1 MCATACLHG
10 TRRVFAVLVAAALAF
25 SSARTANAGPDAA
38 AAPTAV
44 GQDAPVPPAAGT
56 SLAVRPPVV
65 KVDHGAVY
73 PQQALDEGLRDSVS
87 VLTILTVDPTGHVT
101 AATVDKPVGHGFDE
115 AAILAA
121 KTLVFEPAVRTSDGT
136 PVAARIRFS
145 YRFVPPPGVL
155 AGHVLKRGVERPIE
169 GATVVVHQESGSE
182 YTATTDNDGSW
193 RIVGVPA
200 GVLHIVVRAPG
211 LKTSEADETLNPGQE
226 IDVVDRLDADL
237 APPPMG
243 DAGGGDDDVQE
254 VEVHGQKPPREVTKF
269 TLEEREINRIPGTGG
284 DALRSLQNL
293 PGVARPP
300 PLSGLLIV
308 RGAAPADTQYFIDG
322 TPVPIV
328 YHFGGLSSV
337 VPTEVLDRIDFYPG
351 NFSTQYGR
359 AMGGIIDIGLRDPAK
374 DKVHGFVEL
383 DLIDGRA
390 LVQGPVA
397 NTGWTFAAAG
407 RRSWFD
413 LWLAPVLKAT
423 GAGVSA
429 APVYYD
435 YQAILQR
442 DLDKR
447 SSLRFAV
454 FGSDDL
460 FRILLNSASVSN
472 PQLSGSIGTHTGF
485 WRVQGLYRN
494 RLTDDTELRFN
505 VAVGE
510 DSTEFNLGSIVYDQ
524 VDYPITSRLEV
535 SHKLD
540 KHVTMNA
547 GYDIIYAPYTVTAQ
561 APPLPRPGQAPAGP
575 FGSQQLLYTH
585 VNGDFFE
592 PAFYT
597 EWELTPWPGGRLVPG
612 VRLDYD
618 LDTKSWDLAP
628 RFVVRQDV
636 THDPRTTV
644 KAGAG
649 LFAQPPSPQQTNSV
663 FGMPGLTSN
672 RAYHY
677 DLGVE
682 REVTHHV
689 DASLEG
695 FYKQL
700 DHLVTPG
707 LGNTGTGVIYG
718 TEVLLRYKPDERFFG
733 WLAYTLSRSLR
744 RDAPGM
750 PLHLSQYDE
759 THILTVLG
767 SYRLGDGWEFGARYR
782 LVSGYMYTPDSYGYF
797 DETSAAYLPI
807 QGYPQYGARN
817 PLFHS
822 LDLRVDKTWK
832 LSWGT
837 LSAYLDVLNVYNQ
850 TNVDGINYDYN
861 YTHTAPTGDLPI
873 LPSLGLRA
881 EM

>member
-1 MCATACLHG
+1 LFAFLVTAGL
-10 TRRVFAVLVAAALAF
+10 VLGSV
-25 SSARTANAGPDAA
+25 RTAK
-38 AAPTAV
+38 AAPGETGAPPQ
-44 GQDAPVPPAAGT
+44 GNPSAPVPSAGAVQP
-56 SLAVRPPVV
+56 AVRPPVL
-65 KVDHGAVY
+65 KVDNGAAY
-73 PQQALDEGLRDSVS
+73 PQQALDEGQTEPFS
-87 VLTILTVDPTGHVT
+87 VLTIVTVDPTGHVT
-101 AATVDKPVGHGFDE
+101 DAKVDKPVGHGFDE
-115 AAILAA
+115 AAIAA
-121 KTLVFEPAVRTSDGT
+121 ARSLVFDPAVRTSDGK

-155 AGHVLKRGVERPIE
+155 AGRVLKRAVERPIE
-169 GATVVVHQESGSE
+169 GASVVVRDASGRE
-182 YTATTDNDGSW
+182 YTAMSAADGAW
-193 RIVGVPA
+193 RISGVRA
-200 GVLHIVVRAPG
+200 GTLHIVVRAPN
-211 LKTSEADETLNPGQE
+211 LVAREADETLKPGQE
-226 IDVVDRLDADL
+226 IDVVDRLEAEVVL
-237 APPPMG
+237 PSNI
-243 DAGGGDDDVQE
+243 DAGAADDEIQE
-254 VEVHGQKPPREVTKF
+254 VEVHGEKPPREVTKF
-269 TLEEREINRIPGTGG
+269 TLEEREISRIPGTGG
-284 DALRSLQNL
+284 DALRSLQSL

-308 RGAAPADTQYFIDG
+308 RGSAPADTGYFVDG

-337 VPTEVLDRIDFYPG
+337 VPTEMLDRIDFYPG
-351 NFSTQYGR
+351 NFSSQYGR
-359 AMGGIIDIGLRDPAK
+359 AMGGIVDIGLKDPKK
-374 DKVHGFVEL
+374 DKVHGFAEL
-383 DLIDGRA
+383 DLIDARG
-390 LVQGPVA
+390 LVQGPIGK
-397 NTGWTFAAAG
+397 TGWTFAVAG

-413 LWLAPVLKAT
+413 VWLAPVLKAT
-423 GAGVSA
+423 GAGVSV

-442 DLDKR
+442 DLDKH
-447 SSLRFAV
+447 SNVRFAV

-485 WRVQGLYRN
+485 WRAQGLYRN

-505 VAVGE
+505 VAAGE
-510 DSTEFNLGSIVYDQ
+510 DSSEFNIGSIVYNE

-540 KHVTMNA
+540 KHTTMNA
-547 GYDIIYAPYTVTAQ
+547 GYDIIYAPYAVTAQ
-561 APPLPRPGQAPAGP
+561 APPLPRPGQPPTGP

-585 VNGDFFE
+585 ATSDFFE

-597 EWELTPWPGGRLVPG
+597 EWELTPWAGGRLVPG

-618 LDTKSWDLAP
+618 KDTKSWDLAP
-628 RFVVRQDV
+628 RFVVRQDI
-636 THDPRTTV
+636 TRDPRTTV

-649 LFAQPPSPQQTNSV
+649 LFAEPPTAQQTNSV
-663 FGMPGLTSN
+663 FGTPGLTSN

-677 DLGVE
+677 DLGIE
-682 REVTHHV
+682 REFTRNIEG
-689 DASLEG
+689 SIEG

-700 DHLVTPG
+700 DHLVTAG
-707 LGNTGTGVIYG
+707 LGNTGSGVIYG
-718 TEVLLRYKPDERFFG
+718 SEVLLRYKPDERFFG
-733 WLAYTLSRSLR
+733 WLAYTLSRSAR

-759 THILTVLG
+759 THVLTVLG
-767 SYRLGDGWEFGARYR
+767 SYRLGGGWEFGARYR
-782 LVSGYMYTPDSYGYF
+782 LTSGYMYTPDSYGYF
-797 DETSAAYLPI
+797 DETAATYLPI
-807 QGYPQYGARN
+807 QGYPAYGARN

-832 LSWGT
+832 VSWGT

-873 LPSLGLRA
+873 LPSIGIRA